1 METKVSVKTI
11 SEIKSDGTFLIKSVS
26 DMNLDGTTTPN
37 IFKSQVLTESKII
50 DNEKG
55 KEGELLLSYVTDKV
69 GSIDENG
76 NLIIEVDETTDDVNR
91 YVKTKENLEYNG

>member
-11 SEIKSDGTFLIKSVS
+11 SEIKSDGTFSIKSVS